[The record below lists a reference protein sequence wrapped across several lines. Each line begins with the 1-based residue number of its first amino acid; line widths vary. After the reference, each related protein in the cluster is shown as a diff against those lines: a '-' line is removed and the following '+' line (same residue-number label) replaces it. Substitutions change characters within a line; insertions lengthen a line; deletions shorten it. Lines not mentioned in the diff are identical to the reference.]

1 MQDHLS
7 HTFAALADP
16 TRRAILARLALGET
30 SVTELARPF
39 EMSMPAVS
47 RHLKV
52 LERAG
57 LIARG
62 REAQWRPC
70 RLDAGPLKEA
80 ASWIEEYRRFWAPH
94 LDALE
99 RHLDRMAQSATAKRK
114 PAQLRGTRR
123 QRNKGAAK

>member
-1 MQDHLS
+1 MELQDQLS
-7 HTFAALADP
+7 ATFSALADP

-47 RHLKV
+47 KHLKV

-80 ASWIEEYRRFWAPH
+80 ASWIEEYRRFW
-94 LDALE
+94 E
-99 RHLDRMAQSATAKRK
+99 ESLDRLDKY
-114 PAQLRGTRR
+114 LREIKEGRTKSKT
-123 QRNKGAAK
+123 NGSGKKSSKSKS